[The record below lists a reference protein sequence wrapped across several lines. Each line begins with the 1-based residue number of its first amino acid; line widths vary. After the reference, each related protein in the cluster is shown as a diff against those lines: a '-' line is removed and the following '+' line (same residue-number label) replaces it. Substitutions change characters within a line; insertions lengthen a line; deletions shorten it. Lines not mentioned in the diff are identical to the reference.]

1 MKFKKTRIGFSVC
14 CGVLCLLLIGMW
26 VRSYWRFERIST
38 QPPNTALVEPV
49 VESLLGRV
57 WFIWP
62 QYGIGMS
69 WWEFSSVRPEDYFH
83 VKSLDYVYRPKDVL
97 GFGIGYYTQWGF
109 CVPHWFLAGA
119 CVALAAVPWIRWS
132 SIPWEKWSWRF
143 SLRTLLIFTTLVAL
157 VLGLVVYFAEN

>member
-1 MKFKKTRIGFSVC
+1 MKFKKTRITLSVFF
-14 CGVLCLLLIGMW
+14 GILCLLLIALW
-26 VRSYWRFERIST
+26 VRSYWRLERIST

-49 VESLLGRV
+49 VESLIGRV

-109 CVPHWFLAGA
+109 CTPYWFLATS
-119 CVALAAVPWIRWS
+119 CVALAAIPWIRWS
-132 SIPWEKWSWRF
+132 SIRWKRWSWQF
-143 SLRTLLIFTTLVAL
+143 SLRTLLIFTTLVSVL
-157 VLGLVVYFAEN
+157 LGLIIYLART